1 MNLKSTTS
9 SITGFFSLKPKFK
22 YYLPQ
27 VLTLLGII
35 FIFGYFSYNA
45 QVNMDNR
52 GIDFGLRFLGEEAS
66 FDIQFSLI
74 EYSGASTYARAYL
87 VGLLNTILVAVIGI
101 FFATI
106 LGVVIGISRLSPNY
120 LISKVAEW
128 YIEIFRNIPL
138 LLQLFFWYF
147 AALRALPLPIDAI
160 NFFDTAYLSV
170 KGLYVPR
177 FVWTN
182 GTVLINSL
190 IISAIVISFIY
201 LYAKK
206 QQEQTGKRIPAFKI
220 SLGVIIL
227 LPLLAFLIGGV
238 SLTFEHPVLTQL
250 SQTIF
255 NYIGGVAI
263 IPELMALAAA
273 LSLYTATFIAECVR
287 AGIMGVTKGQ
297 KEAAASIGLTPGQ
310 ILRLVVMPQ
319 ALRIIIPPTTNQ
331 YLNLT
336 KNSSLAAAIAYPDI
350 VLVFAGTAMMQTGRA
365 IEIVSITMLTYLSLS
380 ITISIFMNWY
390 NKKVAIV
397 EGDRKISNIRYVKL
411 VSAIFYFIIGFAN
424 YKLVG
429 AYSQYFATLFLI
441 AGLYSSYQFFTDF
454 LKTYKNI
461 KT

>member
-1 MNLKSTTS
+1 MNLKSTTLN
-9 SITGFFSLKPKFK
+9 ITSFFSSKQKFR

-27 VLTLLGII
+27 ILTVLGII

-74 EYSGASTYARAYL
+74 EYSGTNSYARAYL
-87 VGLLNTILVAVIGI
+87 VGLLNTVLVAVIGI

-106 LGVVIGISRLSPNY
+106 LGVIIGISRLSSNY
-120 LISKVAEW
+120 LISRVAEW
-128 YIEIFRNIPL
+128 YIELFRNIPL

-147 AALRALPLPIDAI
+147 AALRALPLPKEAI
-160 NFFDTAYLSV
+160 IFFDVAYLSV
-170 KGLYVPR
+170 KGLYVPK
-177 FVWTN
+177 FIWTN
-182 GTVLINSL
+182 FSFFLYSIMAS
-190 IISAIVISFIY
+190 IIAIIFVY
-201 LYAKK
+201 RYARK
-206 QQEQTGKRIPAFKI
+206 QQESTGKQIPKFII
-220 SLGVIIL
+220 SLGIIIII
-227 LPLLAFLIGGV
+227 PLLTFLIGGV
-238 SLTFEHPVLTQL
+238 SLSFEYPVLTQL
-250 SQTIF
+250 SKTIF
-255 NYIGGVAI
+255 NYIGGVSI
-263 IPELMALAAA
+263 IPELMALALA

-310 ILRLVVMPQ
+310 ILRLVIMPQ

-380 ITISIFMNWY
+380 IVISIFMNWY
-390 NKKVAIV
+390 NRKMAIK
-397 EGDRKISNIRYVKL
+397 EK
-411 VSAIFYFIIGFAN
+411 
-424 YKLVG
+424 
-429 AYSQYFATLFLI
+429 
-441 AGLYSSYQFFTDF
+441 
-454 LKTYKNI
+454 
-461 KT
+461 